1 MFTREC
7 INTLERAM
15 SGCVRHGIVEERN
28 IQRTGAEDEC
38 GSVFLFKAEKG
49 RRRRKKI
56 CDIER

>member
-1 MFTREC
+1 VFTREC

-49 RRRRKKI
+49 RRRKKFVT
-56 CDIER
+56 